1 MYISNL
7 VTSKWL
13 YGSSDGTFDSNLKN
27 ENMQG
32 GGKYVQCDCK
42 IRVRFR

>member
-1 MYISNL
+1 MEAAMEHWT
-7 VTSKWL
+7 V
-13 YGSSDGTFDSNLKN
+13 NLKN

-42 IRVRFR
+42 IRVRFF